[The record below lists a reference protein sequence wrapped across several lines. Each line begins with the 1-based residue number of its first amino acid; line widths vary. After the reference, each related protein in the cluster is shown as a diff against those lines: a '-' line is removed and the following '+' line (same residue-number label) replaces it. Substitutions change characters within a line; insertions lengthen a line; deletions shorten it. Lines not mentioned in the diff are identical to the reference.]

1 MAVKN
6 PYVFRLKS
14 AQSAFLSWCD
24 AYPQRVNKRHLKSW
38 DGYVIIDKKEKLV
51 VDWYNSVE
59 INNKIK
65 ELKKMLGV

>member
-14 AQSAFLSWCD
+14 ARSAFFSWCD
-24 AYPQRVNKRHLKSW
+24 EYPQRVNKQHLKSW
-38 DGYVIIDKKEKLV
+38 DGYVVIDKKEKLV

-65 ELKKMLGV
+65 ELKRMLGV